1 MNVDLKILP
10 GCAPLQIKRPENLLC
25 DLNGPGFTFRNMVT
39 SVRPLNIWRV
49 KNTVAKFNAAGVML
63 FDPESGFQALPIA
76 DNWKP
81 IEWDPHIDAV
91 QEVCEDPTVSTIAFR
106 GRRNYCHM
114 LLEGLPR
121 FAFSA
126 FWPEA
131 KVSNVWADGTIVD
144 LVKDFSAAAG
154 LDVSMRFAARSG
166 VCAFSDLIISDAP
179 KHPAPVVH
187 PLFLEMWRNAASA
200 VGASAANP
208 SRRIYIDRGSNR
220 SAKNKE
226 ELLGLLTRHDF
237 ESICLEKLSAAEQI
251 AIFRDAEA
259 VIGEHGAGLSST
271 SGRIA
276 LTMSVPM

>member
-1 MNVDLKILP
+1 
-10 GCAPLQIKRPENLLC
+10 
-25 DLNGPGFTFRNMVT
+25 
-39 SVRPLNIWRV
+39 
-49 KNTVAKFNAAGVML
+49 
-63 FDPESGFQALPIA
+63 
-76 DNWKP
+76 
-81 IEWDPHIDAV
+81 
-91 QEVCEDPTVSTIAFR
+91 
-106 GRRNYCHM
+106 M

-259 VIGEHGAGLSST
+259 VIGEHGAGLSSIVFN
-271 SGRIA
+271 RRPHK
-276 LTMSVPM
+276 LTVIEIIPSRYATPAFWILANGLGAKYCVVPEIGGLSKQSDPTVKREKVLVDLQCLETVLCHQLS